1 MRIPRW
7 FPAGPF
13 AAGHR
18 SQTSAGFAGP
28 YVGWT
33 AGKKVLC
40 VRSERSVR
48 VQCLRCGH
56 VGVLTAE
63 TLSRLATAP
72 STLIAAFVRD
82 CTADAAEV
90 RV

>member
-18 SQTSAGFAGP
+18 SQGTSAGFAGP

-33 AGKKVLC
+33 AGKKVFC
-40 VRSERSVR
+40 VRSEQSVW

-63 TLSRLATAP
+63 TLSRLAIAP
-72 STLIAAFVRD
+72 STPIQCPLIPQNDF
-82 CTADAAEV
+82 
-90 RV
+90 